1 MSETYSVKGNV
12 EWLFEGAWVDLMKN
26 DFDAK
31 DFWPDT
37 DVNIR
42 RARDTSASR
51 NMPAIAIEA
60 TVQQTIPNTNEYRCT
75 TRFFC
80 ETDVYKTDKT
90 GEQVKALIGYVRDL
104 IHDDKIISRLN
115 AQMRGLVMN
124 SADSLHEVSVEDDS
138 VFDDPSQIRRMILQ
152 ADAWVYVGSEK

>member
-12 EWLFEGAWVDLMKN
+12 EWLFEGAWVDLISN

-31 DFWPDT
+31 DFWPDVT
-37 DVNIR
+37 INVR
-42 RARDTSASR
+42 RARDTSTSR
-51 NMPAIAIEA
+51 SMPAIGVEA
-60 TVQQTIPNTNEYRCT
+60 TVQQTIPNTNEYRAT

-80 ETDVYKTDKT
+80 ETDPYKGDKT
-90 GEQVKALIGYVRDL
+90 GEQVKALIGYLRDL
-104 IHDDKIISRLN
+104 VHDDQIITRLN

-124 SADSLHEVSVEDDS
+124 SPDSLHEVSAEDDS

-152 ADAWVYVGSEK
+152 VDAWVYVGSE